1 MGLNVDTVIDILGS
15 IARGLGF
22 FFVLVLLTILLNK
35 IMSALSKKRADK
47 VQNWMD
53 KVVTEIKK
61 FEDSFW
67 QNRYLLFWI
76 FFIVAVSL
84 QIYK

>member
-1 MGLNVDTVIDILGS
+1 MDTVIDFLIG
-15 IARGLGF
+15 IARGLGILF
-22 FFVLVLLTILLNK
+22 ALVLLTMLLDK
-35 IMSALSKKRADK
+35 IMRSISKKRADK
-47 VQNWMD
+47 VHNWMD

-61 FEDSFW
+61 FEDAFW

-76 FFIVAVSL
+76 FLIVAVSL

>member
-1 MGLNVDTVIDILGS
+1 MDTVVDLLIG
-15 IARGLGF
+15 IAKGF
-22 FFVLVLLTILLNK
+22 GYFFVLVLLTMLVDKVISLLNK
-35 IMSALSKKRADK
+35 KRANK
-47 VQNWMD
+47 VHNWMD
-53 KVVTEIKK
+53 KVVTEIQK
-61 FEDSFW
+61 FEDAFW

>member
-1 MGLNVDTVIDILGS
+1 VDTVIDILGS

-35 IMSALSKKRADK
+35 IMSVLSKKRADK

>member
-1 MGLNVDTVIDILGS
+1 MNVDTVIDILGS

-35 IMSALSKKRADK
+35 IMSVLSKKRADK

>member
-35 IMSALSKKRADK
+35 IMSVLSKKRADK

>member
-1 MGLNVDTVIDILGS
+1 VGLNVDTVIDILGS

-35 IMSALSKKRADK
+35 IMSVLSKKRADK

>member
-1 MGLNVDTVIDILGS
+1 MDTVIDILGS

-35 IMSALSKKRADK
+35 IMSVLSKKRADK